1 MTAPARGGRANKAL
15 TRRQREILEII
26 RRFIRS
32 KGFPPSIREIAA
44 HLGVASISTVHSH
57 LLNLEKKGYI
67 RKDPTRRRS
76 IELLKEAHPSRRDVL
91 FFPIIEPGEN
101 SGQATGNAAT
111 RKEQVTDLFPLSLE
125 FVGCEEAFL
134 WQIQGES
141 MRDAGILHGD
151 LVVAHR
157 QQSAEDGD
165 IIVAMVNEEVTVKRF
180 FRGNGAVRLEPENA
194 RMKPI
199 YVKDPCILGKVV
211 AVIRRL
217 L

>member
-1 MTAPARGGRANKAL
+1 MTAKPSAGRGNKAL

-26 RRFIRS
+26 RRYIRT

-44 HLGVASISTVHSH
+44 NLGVSSISTVHSH

-76 IELLKEAHPSRRDVL
+76 IELLKEAHPSRREVL
-91 FFPIIEPGEN
+91 FFPVIEPGEN

-125 FVGCEEAFL
+125 FVGREEAFL

-151 LVVAHR
+151 LVVVHR

-165 IIVAMVNEEVTVKRF
+165 VVVTLVNDEITVKRF
-180 FRGNGAVRLEPENA
+180 FRSNGTVRLEPDNA

-217 L
+217 M